1 MKRTPFSTP
10 IGLFLCIAI
19 VYFTGCVVNFKSE
32 HETPKKGIMDVKL
45 QLAYPGKSELNTFD
59 GFYKKEIEKGKYAQ
73 TEIKLEPG
81 QQLLV
86 LNKAL
91 VLKFFQMPAQFT
103 HKGAEA
109 TSEAHSLR
117 IKADTL
123 DRTVAWTGSM
133 DDLHPN
139 NFRLKELVTY
149 IDSIVRSTDDYTG
162 LPKST
167 ITGN

>member
-1 MKRTPFSTP
+1 MTHARFRTLRKSILC
-10 IGLFLCIAI
+10 IGL

-32 HETPKKGIMDVKL
+32 KETPQKGVMDVKVDM
-45 QLAYPGKSELNTFD
+45 AYPGKSELNTFD
-59 GFYKKEIEKGKYAQ
+59 GFYKKEIEKGRYAQ

-109 TSEAHSLR
+109 TAEPHSLR

-139 NFRLKELVTY
+139 NFRLQELVTY
-149 IDSIVRSTDDYTG
+149 IDSIVRTTDDYTG

-167 ITGN
+167 IVGN